1 MELKPSQSITYSA
14 PWHKP
19 CVNMVDRAFI
29 LQTMSSGHTRGLPPS
44 ESVTRLYT
52 DGGKMTIRLIKLP
65 PAPLIDG
72 YDLSQ
77 LLTHHLL
84 DGAGVALGLDDQR
97 DGGGGSAAAV
107 GLDRGVD
114 RDDADVLRGSRH

>member
-19 CVNMVDRAFI
+19 CVNIVDRAFI
-29 LQTMSSGHTRGLPPS
+29 PQTMSSGHTRGLPPS

-72 YDLSQ
+72 YDLSAYRSAIV
-77 LLTHHLL
+77 
-84 DGAGVALGLDDQR
+84 GGVY
-97 DGGGGSAAAV
+97 
-107 GLDRGVD
+107 
-114 RDDADVLRGSRH
+114 DADRALAQYLIAAGYAVPEMPPAKVDDRRTRRPRSR